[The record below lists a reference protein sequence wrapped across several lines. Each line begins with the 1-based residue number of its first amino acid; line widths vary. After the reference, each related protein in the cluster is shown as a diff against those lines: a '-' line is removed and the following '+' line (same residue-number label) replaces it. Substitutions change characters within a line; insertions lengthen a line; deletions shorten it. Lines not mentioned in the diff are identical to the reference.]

1 MKNTKRILCALGLML
16 SVSSVWA
23 AAVKVELA
31 DVDIDKSYEAAKRG
45 AETVTTLCMSC
56 HSLKYIRYK
65 HLMDIGYT
73 EDEVNAL
80 RGANSMEDPLTAMM
94 PPEGAKAAF
103 GMVPPDLSLMGK
115 ARAGGALYVYTLMA
129 GYYSDENDHVDN
141 HAMPGTKM
149 PDVFG
154 YAALKGADR
163 EAAEQKIHDIAS
175 FLHWTADPK
184 EKERHELGKYV
195 LGYLVLLSI
204 LAYLLKKAVW
214 ARIKGRTH
222 PWPDQH

>member
-1 MKNTKRILCALGLML
+1 MNNTQRILCALGLIL
-16 SVSSVWA
+16 SVSSLWA
-23 AAVKVELA
+23 APFKAELA

-45 AETVTTLCMSC
+45 AATVTTTCLSC

-65 HLMDIGYT
+65 HLMEIGYT

-80 RGANSMEDPLTAMM
+80 RGANGMEDPLMAMM

-103 GMVPPDLSLMGK
+103 GMVPPDLSLMAK
-115 ARAGGALYVYTLMA
+115 ARAGGALYVYTLMS
-129 GYYSDENDHVDN
+129 GYYSDENDLVDN

-154 YAALKGADR
+154 YASLKGAER
-163 EAAEQKIHDIAS
+163 EAVEQQIHDVAS
-175 FLHWTADPK
+175 FLHWTQDPK

-214 ARIKGRTH
+214 SRIKGRTH